1 MSFHIEYRVKGDHRR
16 EGTYD
21 SRGEAVLA
29 ALRAKAEPAL
39 IVENAEG
46 ADAGTGDVVAVVLKR
61 GEIVS
66 VGPAPEWWGSIRE
79 PSRKKLLAGGVLDA
93 KVVAD
98 VTEAGGSVFALDWE
112 SGPMSEWELTPP
124 SDHDWVRAE
133 AAVRGIRSQA

>member
-1 MSFHIEYRVKGDHRR
+1 M
-16 EGTYD
+16 
-21 SRGEAVLA
+21 LA

-39 IVENAEG
+39 IVEDAEG
-46 ADAGTGDVVAVVLKR
+46 AASEAGDVVAVVLKR

-66 VGPAPEWWGSIRE
+66 IGSAPEWWDSIRE

-98 VTEAGGSVFALDWE
+98 VTEAGGSVFAVGWE

-124 SDHDWVRAE
+124 GDHDWVRAE
-133 AAVRGIRSQA
+133 AAVRSVRSQA